1 MSDKLITLEDQ
12 EGPFQMVFKRVM
24 RMVPERDK
32 EDKKLQRLIAF
43 RLRIDGEAA
52 TTEYL
57 IRKIQKAI
65 KCAHTSSFYDFLKD
79 DFPQTNCNAS
89 NQNSDPPGA
98 A

>member
-1 MSDKLITLEDQ
+1 
-12 EGPFQMVFKRVM
+12 
-24 RMVPERDK
+24 
-32 EDKKLQRLIAF
+32 
-43 RLRIDGEAA
+43 LRIDGEAA

-57 IRKIQKAI
+57 IRKIKEAI
-65 KCAHTSSFYDFLKD
+65 KCTYTSSFYDFLKD

>member
-12 EGPFQMVFKRVM
+12 EGPFQMVFKRLM
-24 RMVPERDK
+24 RMVPDRDK

-52 TTEYL
+52 TAEYL
-57 IRKIQKAI
+57 IRKIKAAI

-79 DFPQTNCNAS
+79 DFPQTSCNAS
-89 NQNSDPPGA
+89 GKNSDPPGA

>member
-57 IRKIQKAI
+57 IRKIKKAI
-65 KCAHTSSFYDFLKD
+65 KCAYTSSFYDFLKD
-79 DFPQTNCNAS
+79 DFPLNNSHTS

>member
-24 RMVPERDK
+24 RMVPDRDK
-32 EDKKLQRLIAF
+32 KDKKLQRLIAF

-57 IRKIQKAI
+57 IRKIKAAI

-79 DFPQTNCNAS
+79 DFQKTSRSGQGKNTDN
-89 NQNSDPPGA
+89 PGA